1 MFSQAGSRLLAADL
15 IFRQL
20 CPMLSQSLSLSV
32 EAGGQSIHTDMDG
45 VCHGAHFKHKLC
57 TIMNM
62 ISSTSLY
69 KIRSLTN

>member
-15 IFRQL
+15 VFRQI

-32 EAGGQSIHTDMDG
+32 KAGGRSIHLDRDG
-45 VCHGAHFKHKLC
+45 ARYGAHFKRKLH

-62 ISSTSLY
+62 IDWIYLY